1 MNTACLV
8 KIMEGAYSAFVY
20 AFSGLQ
26 STNMNSNTV
35 SFFSQ
40 QYSCPSYCPCR
51 LPESQRVDV
60 FTLSSLEEVTICS
73 HSKSYEELEF
83 VQQLSKCNARSLK
96 KLVTVH
102 DNERFRVHVE
112 SNEVTEKI
120 RSLYPPNVKVKFY
133 VIRHGRWVPLD

>member
-1 MNTACLV
+1 MFG
-8 KIMEGAYSAFVY
+8 IIPFH
-20 AFSGLQ
+20 
-26 STNMNSNTV
+26 
-35 SFFSQ
+35 FFFQ
-40 QYSCPSYCPCR
+40 QYSCPLYCPCR

-60 FTLSSLEEVTICS
+60 ITLSSLEEVTICS

-120 RSLYPPNVKVKFY
+120 RSFYPPNVKVEFY